1 MEAQGEAW
9 VTGSMVMPYIVLKRG
24 DEIKIMLNRIM
35 LKPSFHGTFGAVLWP
50 LLFPSVLIMLGDG
63 NFEAL
68 VSTSIN
74 SLCSLVTEPN

>member
-1 MEAQGEAW
+1 
-9 VTGSMVMPYIVLKRG
+9 
-24 DEIKIMLNRIM
+24 
-35 LKPSFHGTFGAVLWP
+35 VLWP